1 MHRFFAC
8 RTDINESDILLSAE
22 NIKHIR
28 AVRLRPS
35 ERFIICDG
43 QKTDYICVLGD
54 SSESTAKI
62 IEKKATSGE
71 PEIFCEVYIAYAKG
85 ERLDFA
91 VQKSVELGASEII
104 LFPSER
110 CIAVPTDATK
120 KLARMQRI
128 SLEAAKQCG
137 RGIIPAVISAETF
150 PAAIGRA
157 AKAELPILCY
167 EDEKKLRLKAELES
181 RADKPKTCSIVTGPE
196 GGFTPDEAEF
206 ARLNGMVSVSLGP
219 RILRSETAPIFA
231 LGAVVFWYEGF

>member
-8 RTDINESDILLSAE
+8 RADIDESDILLSAE
-22 NIKHIR
+22 TIKHIR
-28 AVRLRPS
+28 AVRLRPL
-35 ERFIICDG
+35 EKFIVCDG

-54 SSESTAKI
+54 SSEATAKI

-91 VQKSVELGASEII
+91 VQKAVELGVSEII

-110 CIAVPTDATK
+110 CVAVPADTSK

-137 RGIIPAVISAETF
+137 RGIIPAVAAVDSF
-150 PAAIGRA
+150 SAAISRA
-157 AKAELPILCY
+157 TKTELPILCY
-167 EDEKKLRLKAELES
+167 EDEKKLRLKTELES
-181 RADKPKTCSIVTGPE
+181 RMSKPKTCSIVTGPE
-196 GGFTPDEAEF
+196 GGFSPDEAEF
-206 ARLNGMVSVSLGP
+206 ARLGGMVSVSLGP
-219 RILRSETAPIFA
+219 RVLRSETAPIAA
-231 LGAVVFWYEGF
+231 LGAVLFWFNDL